1 MTEIAVISAA
11 GKGTRMLHLAHNKPK
26 HLIRVQNRPFLYFV
40 LKNLAESGIKKMV
53 LIVGHK
59 KEAMEEFA
67 REYKNDFPL
76 ELIDQFEIAGTE
88 KYGTAIPIQC
98 AKDAVGKNPFIAIF
112 GDNMY
117 SPKDISALTS
127 EEEFNIVSGFRH
139 EHPEKYGVFLTDGE
153 FLSDVVEKPK
163 TFVSNLINT
172 GLAKFTP
179 EIFDAIDKVGLS
191 SRGEYEL
198 TDAIRTL
205 AKERRVKVKTI
216 EDYWFDFGNPAD
228 IIRVSKFLE
237 KK

>member
-1 MTEIAVISAA
+1 
-11 GKGTRMLHLAHNKPK
+11 
-26 HLIRVQNRPFLYFV
+26 
-40 LKNLAESGIKKMV
+40 
-53 LIVGHK
+53 
-59 KEAMEEFA
+59 
-67 REYKNDFPL
+67 
-76 ELIDQFEIAGTE
+76 
-88 KYGTAIPIQC
+88 
-98 AKDAVGKNPFIAIF
+98 
-112 GDNMY
+112 MY
-117 SPKDISALTS
+117 SPKDISALAK

-163 TFVSNLINT
+163 SFVSNLINT

-205 AKERRVKVKTI
+205 AKQKRVKVKTI